1 MGVCLKEMSGSA
13 LFSRAVAS
21 QVSSAHASLT
31 SVFGMGTGVSSP
43 PKPPDMLSKPH
54 NGKPT
59 RLTFRYNNQCSA
71 SPARNFRFFRS
82 SPRPISTG
90 PLSASPRLHS
100 RPINHVV
107 YMGPYSINWMGY
119 LILRMAS
126 RLDAFSAYPEGSWL
140 PSYATGVTT
149 GAPLEPPSR
158 SSRTR
163 DRPSQIS
170 CAHDR

>member
-1 MGVCLKEMSGSA
+1 MSGSA

-90 PLSASPRLHS
+90 QLSASPRLHS

-149 GAPLEPPSR
+149 GVPLLRPSR

-163 DRPSQIS
+163 DGSFQTS

>member
-1 MGVCLKEMSGSA
+1 MYPRRQ
-13 LFSRAVAS
+13 SRRTCS
-21 QVSSAHASLT
+21 QNRIMESLLNQLMFHFVT
-31 SVFGMGTGVSSP
+31 INAA
-43 PKPPDMLSKPH
+43 PH
-54 NGKPT
+54 PSES
-59 RLTFRYNNQCSA
+59 FRS
-71 SPARNFRFFRS
+71 FRS

-90 PLSASPRLHS
+90 QLSASPRLHS

-170 CAHDR
+170 YAHDR